1 MISIYGTMY
10 ACSNLIRVFNKGYE
24 TITAEALMLLITV
37 YPVYALNADVQQ
49 RLFMHVTYV
58 IDL

>member
-1 MISIYGTMY
+1 MISIDGTMY

-37 YPVYALNADVQQ
+37 YPVYALSADAY
-49 RLFMHVTYV
+49 RWYGDTT
-58 IDL
+58 